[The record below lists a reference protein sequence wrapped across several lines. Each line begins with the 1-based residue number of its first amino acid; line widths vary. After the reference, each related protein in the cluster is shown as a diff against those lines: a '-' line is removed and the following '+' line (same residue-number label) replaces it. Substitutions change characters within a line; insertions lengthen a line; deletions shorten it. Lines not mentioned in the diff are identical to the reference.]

1 MDKDAKYAAR
11 LANVYFLKLLGTS
24 LRQATADV
32 PKEELPEEISRLL
45 RELQRQEFLQNIHAG
60 SRRPIRPPDPSG
72 TSRLPPSPPPV

>member
-1 MDKDAKYAAR
+1 MDQNARYAAR

-45 RELQRQEFLQNIHAG
+45 RELQRQEFLQNIHAD
-60 SRRPIRPPDPSG
+60 RPKADPSA
-72 TSRLPPSPPPV
+72 

>member
-1 MDKDAKYAAR
+1 MAGRRPIDAPMEQHAKYAAR

-32 PKEELPEEISRLL
+32 PKVELPEEISRLL

-60 SRRPIRPPDPSG
+60 RPKADPSA
-72 TSRLPPSPPPV
+72 

>member
-11 LANVYFLKLLGTS
+11 LANVYFLRLLGTS

-60 SRRPIRPPDPSG
+60 KPSADPSA
-72 TSRLPPSPPPV
+72 